1 MDKIEFHNCLF
12 TADTTV
18 ITLFLADIIKK
29 KLGRK
34 LPMSPVEAK
43 YQNKAL
49 IFHLIYIYVSKTQA
63 RFLPTAS
70 RRFPRYCWQCE

>member
-29 KLGRK
+29 KNLGRK

-43 YQNKAL
+43 YQNEAL
-49 IFHLIYIYVSKTQA
+49 IFRLK
-63 RFLPTAS
+63 
-70 RRFPRYCWQCE
+70 

>member
-43 YQNKAL
+43 YQNEAL
-49 IFHLIYIYVSKTQA
+49 IFRLK
-63 RFLPTAS
+63 
-70 RRFPRYCWQCE
+70 